1 MPNTALGTS
10 VVFVATVLDNR
21 TFSPEGDEEDAS
33 SLLLVV
39 DDAFLPARR
48 SEQHKANILL
58 ISSRCFVSA
67 CYEAL
72 CALVDLSIRKARGV
86 VIVN

>member
-39 DDAFLPARR
+39 DDAFLPARM
-48 SEQHKANILL
+48 SEQHEANIVF
-58 ISSRCFVSA
+58 SSRCFVSA
-67 CYEAL
+67 CYESTGARW
-72 CALVDLSIRKARGV
+72 SIDRSEKRV
-86 VIVN
+86 VLLL